1 MPDNHPSSESGPKKT
16 PFIPSLR
23 RLLQLSGRYRALF
36 YSALVVDLGLSVL
49 VIVQNDLFRRMFDS
63 VTGQNHTKLLTLTI
77 LVLITFAVNIPLS
90 YLRTR
95 SLGTF
100 SENTLA
106 NIRSRLAVRFN
117 LLPVSYLEE
126 RHSGDFLSVVNAD
139 IGKVKNLTGGDLL
152 ALVGQVTRGLAALV
166 YIFLIS
172 WQLTLVALV
181 LTPLMFVVLA
191 KLSSPITKRAD
202 EMQGEIGN
210 LNSVAQ
216 DGLNGLPITKSFNL
230 VSVLDERYEAVNK
243 NVIQKGLS
251 LAKLRSGI
259 DSLSGVIGF
268 TPFLIALG
276 YGGYLAITGK
286 ITFGSIFAFIN
297 LLNFVVNPL
306 SQIPRLVGSISESVG
321 ASQRIFESLDHEVE
335 RGDGIVR
342 EPARVEGPIIRIQDL
357 NFAYEPETPVLQ
369 GINLEVKAGEKIAI
383 VGPSG
388 SGKSTLIKVLLGFYP
403 VEDQRVFLYG
413 EDLNRWQLSAAR
425 QQMGFVAQDTYLF
438 PVSIEENIAGGKLG
452 ASQTQIEQ
460 AAAAANLVEFIQ
472 TLPEGYRSMVG
483 ERGTRLSGGQ
493 KQRISLARVFLKD
506 APILLL
512 DEPTSALD
520 SESEALVQGALDRFM
535 AGHTSLIIAH
545 RLSTI
550 KNADRVLVIDNG
562 RIVEQGTHEALLQ
575 KGGLYQDLYER
586 QFGLEQ
592 APVNKPA
599 LPDQAGGSR

>member
-1 MPDNHPSSESGPKKT
+1 MRKSKKPPET
-16 PFIPSLR
+16 RPEKVPFFPALR
-23 RLLQLSGRYRALF
+23 RLLQLSGRHQTWF
-36 YSALVVDLGLSVL
+36 YTALVVDLGLSAL
-49 VIVQNDLFRRMFDS
+49 VIIQNDLLRKIFDS
-63 VTGQNHTKLLTLTI
+63 VSALDQARFFSYAI
-77 LVLITFAVNIPLS
+77 LSLAFFGASIPLS

-100 SENTLA
+100 SERTLA
-106 NIRSRLAVRFN
+106 GIRLKLAASFN
-117 LLPVSYLEE
+117 RLPVDYLEE

-139 IGKVKNLTGGDLL
+139 IGKIKTLTGSDLL
-152 ALVGQVTRGLAALV
+152 ELVGQVTRGLAALV

-172 WQLTLVALV
+172 WKLTLVALV
-181 LTPLMFVVLA
+181 ATPLMFILLA
-191 KLSSPITKRAD
+191 LLSSPITKRAN
-202 EMQGEIGN
+202 EMQTEIGN

-216 DGLNGLPITKSFNL
+216 DGLSGLPITKSFNL
-230 VSVLDERYEAVNK
+230 VKVLDQHFKDVNK
-243 NVIQKGLS
+243 AVIQKGVN

-259 DSLSGVIGF
+259 DSLSGVVGF

-276 YGGYLAITGK
+276 FGGYLAITGTL
-286 ITFGSIFAFIN
+286 TFGSIFAFIN
-297 LLNFVVNPL
+297 LLNYVVNPL
-306 SQIPRLVGSISESVG
+306 SQIPRLVSSLSESVG
-321 ASQRIFESLDHEVE
+321 AAQRIFEALDHAPE
-335 RGDGIVR
+335 RQDGTVTA
-342 EPARVEGPIIRIQDL
+342 PALVKGPIIKFQDL
-357 NFAYEPETPVLQ
+357 WFAYQPETPVLR
-369 GINLEVKAGEKIAI
+369 GINLDIYAGEKIAI
-383 VGPSG
+383 VGHSG

-403 VEDQRVFLYG
+403 LEDGRVFLYG

-452 ASQTQIEQ
+452 AGQAQIEQ

-472 TLPEGYRSMVG
+472 TLPEDYRTLVG
-483 ERGTRLSGGQ
+483 ERGAHLSGGQ

-535 AGHTSLIIAH
+535 AGHTSLIVAH

-550 KNADRVLVIDNG
+550 KNANRVLVLDEG
-562 RIVEQGTHEALLQ
+562 KIVEQGTHDELLQ

-592 APVNKPA
+592 APPVKPTQTG
-599 LPDQAGGSR
+599 QAGGSL